1 MCSCTFSQ
9 TVILEVSLKAAPR
22 EEAVARGV
30 KSFHPGH
37 TSLSV
42 ADGLLSWSCRVVY
55 SHVSQCAKGILFA
68 C

>member
-1 MCSCTFSQ
+1 MFMHVFSNCN
-9 TVILEVSLKAAPR
+9 IGSKFKDCPR

-30 KSFHPGH
+30 KSFYPGH